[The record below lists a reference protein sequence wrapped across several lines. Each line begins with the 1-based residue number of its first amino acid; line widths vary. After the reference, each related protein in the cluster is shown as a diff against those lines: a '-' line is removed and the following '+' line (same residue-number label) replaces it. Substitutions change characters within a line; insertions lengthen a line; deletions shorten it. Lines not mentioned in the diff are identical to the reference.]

1 MLQRSR
7 PNLQPASF
15 VRRCGGRDTNR
26 GPQSRLPSL
35 YKCRGARMRGYSS
48 RHQASLFTPGF
59 NPITPHTSHTSTT
72 TSLYSKYFQ
81 SHIHSPKRNISNMA
95 SATSVFDFKP
105 LNSKSPPSCVQFAPV
120 TIPIPLRV
128 RRQYIPIT
136 PLLCTPTATSH
147 AHANSPQRRASQHP
161 SPPMPARFSSSSI
174 PPPSAAS
181 PPSTAASRPST
192 RRLKP
197 LTPASLSSSA
207 SPATNSAVRSPQPTT
222 RSKSSARSTTAS
234 RSPSSARRMLTA
246 IMPIRCGSTSRTRS
260 RG

>member
-81 SHIHSPKRNISNMA
+81 SHIHSPKRDISNMA

-105 LNSKSPPSCVQFAPV
+105 LNSKSPPSHVQFAPV
-120 TIPIPLRV
+120 CASYNTNSPPR
-128 RRQYIPIT
+128 
-136 PLLCTPTATSH
+136 PTAIY
-147 AHANSPQRRASQHP
+147 PYHP
-161 SPPMPARFSSSSI
+161 SAMHSHCHLACP
-174 PPPSAAS
+174 
-181 PPSTAASRPST
+181 
-192 RRLKP
+192 
-197 LTPASLSSSA
+197 
-207 SPATNSAVRSPQPTT
+207 
-222 RSKSSARSTTAS
+222 
-234 RSPSSARRMLTA
+234 
-246 IMPIRCGSTSRTRS
+246 C
-260 RG
+260 